1 MLPDVKLAFEIV
13 DGYFA
18 SDEPSAITD
27 AWEILKTAVL
37 AQQTTNTGMAAE
49 AAQIA
54 AELDEAI
61 GHICGGTHDQAI
73 GHINEALRQLRH
85 A

>member
-18 SDEPSAITD
+18 SGEPSAITD

-37 AQQTTNTGMAAE
+37 AQQTTNT
-49 AAQIA
+49 QIMPVCP
-54 AELDEAI
+54 
-61 GHICGGTHDQAI
+61 HHDIITLIQNGKPDIKFDTCMCRGKPA
-73 GHINEALRQLRH
+73 
-85 A
+85 